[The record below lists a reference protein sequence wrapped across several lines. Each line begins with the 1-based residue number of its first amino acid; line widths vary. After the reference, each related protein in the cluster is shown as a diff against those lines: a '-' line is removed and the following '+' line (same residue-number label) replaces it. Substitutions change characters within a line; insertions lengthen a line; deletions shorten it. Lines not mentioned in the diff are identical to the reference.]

1 MLSLYTEKRLVT
13 RDFLFLHSKLQLLS
27 LLFRSR
33 AMRFVQSPVPRSRSL
48 SSLGDAA
55 VLADG
60 KTASFRLDQ
69 KEQQKEERQKGGG
82 AEEEAAIVERMNRE
96 YHNEVEKA
104 RTVNVTYNRGPK
116 PRKRPTPKKKTNS
129 PPKDDRDGT
138 SGLRSSQ
145 DLLTTFQTYSDTY
158 TSNQLPPP
166 PTLQRSPAKYRRL
179 SQEKP
184 ATVKE
189 EKPTGTPLVLSPNLT
204 RALLSPQQSTKGA
217 SVVGGRLSIED
228 SGTVRSSCL
237 QDCCAIK
244 RPYYKEEHSTPESLR
259 HLGLPK
265 SPNKT
270 PSPTLHRGG
279 CLPRRRSLHIVP
291 KLSTLLRA
299 LTIVFSVLASTARL
313 ATNFASDQSLSLWL
327 ESPILQLVRLNLAV
341 LQNVFVTIELDFGI
355 PVLLPRK
362 TLDSFLYRGFLVQ
375 AVGMIDL
382 LLNRPSQLEDL
393 RDEGGFWATTASI
406 ATAAINVAS
415 RGLICCGFL
424 YMFLA
429 ALGHNANHRRKK
441 EVVGLQKT
449 PKRKE

>member
-1 MLSLYTEKRLVT
+1 
-13 RDFLFLHSKLQLLS
+13 
-27 LLFRSR
+27 
-33 AMRFVQSPVPRSRSL
+33 
-48 SSLGDAA
+48 
-55 VLADG
+55 
-60 KTASFRLDQ
+60 
-69 KEQQKEERQKGGG
+69 
-82 AEEEAAIVERMNRE
+82 
-96 YHNEVEKA
+96 
-104 RTVNVTYNRGPK
+104 
-116 PRKRPTPKKKTNS
+116 
-129 PPKDDRDGT
+129 
-138 SGLRSSQ
+138 
-145 DLLTTFQTYSDTY
+145 
-158 TSNQLPPP
+158 
-166 PTLQRSPAKYRRL
+166 
-179 SQEKP
+179 
-184 ATVKE
+184 
-189 EKPTGTPLVLSPNLT
+189 
-204 RALLSPQQSTKGA
+204 
-217 SVVGGRLSIED
+217 
-228 SGTVRSSCL
+228 
-237 QDCCAIK
+237 
-244 RPYYKEEHSTPESLR
+244 
-259 HLGLPK
+259 
-265 SPNKT
+265 
-270 PSPTLHRGG
+270 
-279 CLPRRRSLHIVP
+279 LPRRRSLHIVP